1 MSFTIYRSAQ
11 VQAKCVRQGWGSLS
25 WLAGKAV
32 GNAQGLTLGRVV
44 IRAGQSNPS
53 HSHANCEEALYLL
66 AGRLEHFV
74 GSESVLLEPGDTLV
88 VRAGRPH
95 HARCIG
101 PQDADMIVAYS
112 SGDRDFRKEQ

>member
-1 MSFTIYRSAQ
+1 MSFTIYKSAQ
-11 VQAKCVRQGWGSLS
+11 VQAKRVQEDWGCLR

-32 GNAQGLTLGRVV
+32 GNAEGLTLGRVT

-53 HSHANCEEALYLL
+53 HSHGNCEEALYLM

-74 GSESVLLEPGDTLV
+74 GSESVVLEPGDTLV
-88 VRAGRPH
+88 VPAGLAH

-101 PQDADMIVAYS
+101 PEDADMIVAYS
-112 SGDRDFRKEQ
+112 SGDRGFRKEL